1 MKYVYI
7 FLLYTLSLNA
17 QLLTPT
23 MTPQTLGGLR
33 QFSQNMSGRA
43 NYNNRGGFSQTV
55 IPNRMMPYSAGI
67 HNQQQKQPLRAHNN
81 RYPVNR
87 SNTMGFGEY
96 KRINLRNGK
105 AQALAA
111 QQYKTK
117 LAALRINL
125 RAYRVQPV
133 APTNPTTPE
142 PQPQPQP
149 QPQPPTNNNENGE
162 VGIGGGPGP
171 VPPSFPEGPPA
182 VGMPAPQPR

>member
-1 MKYVYI
+1 MKYI
-7 FLLYTLSLNA
+7 FTLLLLTLYLDA
-17 QLLTPT
+17 QLLSPT
-23 MTPQTLGGLR
+23 IRPQ
-33 QFSQNMSGRA
+33 FVSGRA
-43 NYNNRGGFSQTV
+43 TYNNNVGFIQ
-55 IPNRMMPYSAGI
+55 PMLLNRMMPYATSMQ
-67 HNQQQKQPLRAHNN
+67 NQQQPQSKQPLRAHNN

-87 SNTMGFGEY
+87 SNTMGFGGYE
-96 KRINLRNGK
+96 RINLRNGK

-125 RAYRVQPV
+125 RAYRIQPV
-133 APTNPTTPE
+133 TPTNPTTPE

-149 QPQPPTNNNENGE
+149 QPPTNGDGE

>member
-1 MKYVYI
+1 MKFILVTL
-7 FLLYTLSLNA
+7 FLTLYLDA

-23 MTPQTLGGLR
+23 IRPQFG
-33 QFSQNMSGRA
+33 SGRA
-43 NYNNRGGFSQTV
+43 TYNNNAGFIQPM
-55 IPNRMMPYSAGI
+55 IPNRIIPYAAGI
-67 HNQQQKQPLRAHNN
+67 QNQQQNQQPKQPLRAHNN

-87 SNTMGFGEY
+87 SNTMGFGGYE
-96 KRINLRNGK
+96 RINLRNGK

-125 RAYRVQPV
+125 RGYRL
-133 APTNPTTPE
+133 NFGKPTTP
-142 PQPQPQP
+142 PTNNNDGNSTPVPQP
-149 QPQPPTNNNENGE
+149 QPQPPTNGDGE

>member
-1 MKYVYI
+1 MKFILVTL
-7 FLLYTLSLNA
+7 FLTLYLDA

-23 MTPQTLGGLR
+23 IRPQFG
-33 QFSQNMSGRA
+33 SGRA
-43 NYNNRGGFSQTV
+43 TYNNNAGFIQPM
-55 IPNRMMPYSAGI
+55 IPNRIIPYAAGVQ
-67 HNQQQKQPLRAHNN
+67 NQQQNQQPKQPLRAHNN

-133 APTNPTTPE
+133 APTNK
-142 PQPQPQP
+142 PQPQP

>member
-1 MKYVYI
+1 MKFILVTL
-7 FLLYTLSLNA
+7 FLTLYLDA

-23 MTPQTLGGLR
+23 IRPQFG
-33 QFSQNMSGRA
+33 SGRA
-43 NYNNRGGFSQTV
+43 TYNNNAGFIQPM
-55 IPNRMMPYSAGI
+55 IPNRFIPYAAGVQ
-67 HNQQQKQPLRAHNN
+67 NQQPKQPLRAHNN
-81 RYPVNR
+81 RYPANR
-87 SNTMGFGEY
+87 SNTMGFGGYE
-96 KRINLRNGK
+96 RINLRNGK

-125 RAYRVQPV
+125 RAYRIQPV
-133 APTNPTTPE
+133 TPE